1 MKFETIESAED
12 PRVAD
17 YRSVRD
23 DERGTTAVFVAESRL
38 PVLRLLEAPRF
49 RTRSIL
55 LTPSALASMRADLE
69 RAATEVPLLVAEQT
83 LLNRIVGYNL
93 HRGCAAAAERPAP
106 LPYSELIRAVGAGRR
121 LVVVLVSVANP
132 ENVGAV
138 FRNALAFG
146 AEALLLCA
154 GCSDPL
160 YRKSIRSSMA
170 ATLRVPFSEG
180 GDFGEAE
187 RALREAGFR
196 IAALCTGADA
206 DPIASAEIADGDRI
220 ALVLGSEALGL
231 SPEIR
236 AIADLRLRIP
246 MAAGVDSLNV
256 ATASGIALHHFALD
270 LR

>member
-1 MKFETIESAED
+1 
-12 PRVAD
+12 
-17 YRSVRD
+17 
-23 DERGTTAVFVAESRL
+23 
-38 PVLRLLEAPRF
+38 
-49 RTRSIL
+49 
-55 LTPSALASMRADLE
+55 MRADLE

-196 IAALCTGADA
+196 IAALCT
-206 DPIASAEIADGDRI
+206 
-220 ALVLGSEALGL
+220 
-231 SPEIR
+231 
-236 AIADLRLRIP
+236 
-246 MAAGVDSLNV
+246 
-256 ATASGIALHHFALD
+256 ATALPSYSVPKPSGSHPKSAQSRICACEF
-270 LR
+270 RWRPESIR